1 MIVVPQS
8 FKEKLDSVYENL
20 RDQPKTLEILTHPN
34 VVFEAPYIAKFK
46 TLKYKA
52 KLDIVINES
61 VGEIKTTSK
70 ANTLELFRKEAYSRD
85 YDLQAAM
92 YLRAAKCSDH
102 FFIVVDTVHP
112 YEIKIYPTSQIFI
125 NSGKVKLEKIERIY
139 RENIKNDSKKTLEN
153 EV

>member
-8 FKEKLDSVYENL
+8 FKEKLECVWESL
-20 RDQPKTLEILTHPN
+20 RDHAGARSVLENPT
-34 VVFEAPYIAKFK
+34 VKFEVPYIAKFK

-52 KLDIVINES
+52 KLDIVNGNR

-92 YLRAAKCSDH
+92 YLRAAKCGDH

-112 YEIKIYPTSQIFI
+112 YNINVYPTSQIFI

-139 RENIKNDSKKTLEN
+139 RENLKNDSKKTLEI